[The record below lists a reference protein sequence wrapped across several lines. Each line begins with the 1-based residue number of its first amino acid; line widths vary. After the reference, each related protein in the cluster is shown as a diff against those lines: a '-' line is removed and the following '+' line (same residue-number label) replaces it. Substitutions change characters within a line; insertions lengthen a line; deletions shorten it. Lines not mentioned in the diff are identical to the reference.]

1 LTNFR
6 TFGKLLIIVEQ
17 KFLEVSSPL
26 FNYSKEHKDY
36 VKYVSDVTYL
46 FYFTVQT
53 VFEIFIY
60 PNRLVL

>member
-1 LTNFR
+1 
-6 TFGKLLIIVEQ
+6 
-17 KFLEVSSPL
+17 L